1 MGQRR
6 ASVDQYIASV
16 DWKFLLLAGF
26 ALFGVALIIAAI
38 LTFAPRR
45 ASQVPDLTASTEQ
58 DLAAF
63 DAEPGAPAA
72 LCRNALA
79 QAQAAKRIP
88 QSAALTDPDPRQTD
102 WEHRYVCDAA
112 ADETNYALAFDQTCA
127 TNEARRCLSLLT
139 ISKDDGEVIYQR
151 PQ

>member
-1 MGQRR
+1 MFQR
-6 ASVDQYIASV
+6 IASV
-16 DWKFLLLAGF
+16 DWKNILLAAF
-26 ALFGVALIIAAI
+26 ALFALALIIAAI

-58 DLAAF
+58 DLPAF
-63 DAEPGAPAA
+63 ESEPGEPAA

-79 QAQAAKRIP
+79 QAKAAKRIP
-88 QSAALTDPDPRQTD
+88 QTAALTDPDPRQTD
-102 WEHRYVCDAA
+102 WERRYVCDAA
-112 ADETNYALAFDQTCA
+112 ADEVNYALAFDQVCA
-127 TNEARRCLSLLT
+127 KNNAIRCVNLIT